1 MPNKISKGLTN
12 HMENPRPQ
20 TYDLC
25 VIGGGIQGAGVAQA
39 AALSGLSVALMEK
52 SDWGAGTSSKSSK
65 LIHGGLRYLQTLQ
78 IGLVYESLR
87 ERRIL
92 LDIAED
98 IVKPNWFYL
107 PVYKT
112 DLFKAWQVRIGLI
125 LYRLLAGRNNLAGFK
140 QLPREQ
146 WHELEG
152 LNTSDLDSVF
162 IYQDAQTDDKILT
175 QRVVASAEQHG
186 ATLLSPAKFLSAEKN
201 DNGYL
206 VSFAIDD
213 QISSLQCRTLVNAAG
228 PWINRIA
235 ETIEPK
241 PPTIDVDLIKGTH
254 LEFTQKL
261 SEKCFYI
268 EAKQDHR
275 AIFMLPFKGGTLLG
289 TTEQLFEGN
298 PDGVAPSE
306 EEISYLLEIIHSH
319 FPHFNHQPSES
330 WAGLRV
336 LPASGNNPF
345 QRSREVQFAETNNYL
360 AIYGGKLTGYR
371 ATAENALK
379 KILKSMLLE
388 ANQAEPSA
396 QIGATKKR
404 DFYKIGDTSTVK
416 I

>member
-1 MPNKISKGLTN
+1 
-12 HMENPRPQ
+12 MENPVPQ

-39 AALSGLSVALMEK
+39 AALSGLSVALIEK

-92 LDIAED
+92 LEIAED

-112 DLFKAWQVRIGLI
+112 DRFKAWQVRLGLI

-140 QLPREQ
+140 QLPPED
-146 WHELEG
+146 WHQLEG
-152 LNTSDLDSVF
+152 LNISGLDCVF
-162 IYQDAQTDDKILT
+162 MYQDAQTDDQVLT
-175 QRVVASAEQHG
+175 RRVVASAEQHG
-186 ATLLSPAKFLSAEKN
+186 ATLLCPAKFLTAEEN

-206 VSFAIDD
+206 VSFAIGDE
-213 QISSLQCRTLVNAAG
+213 ISSLKCRTLVNAGG
-228 PWINRIA
+228 PWVNRIA
-235 ETIEPK
+235 ETIEPR
-241 PPTIDVDLIKGTH
+241 PPIIDVDLIKGTH
-254 LEFTQKL
+254 LEFTQQL

-275 AIFMLPFKGGTLLG
+275 AIFVLPFKGGTLLG
-289 TTEQLFEGN
+289 TTEQVFEGN
-298 PDGVAPSE
+298 PDGVAASE
-306 EEISYLLEIIHSH
+306 EETRYLLEVIHSH
-319 FPHFNHQPSES
+319 FPHFNHQPSTS

-336 LPASGNNPF
+336 LPAVGKNPF
-345 QRSREVQFAETNNYL
+345 KRSREVQFAETSNYL

-371 ATAENALK
+371 ATAEQALK

-388 ANQAEPSA
+388 ANQAGQSEQKDSS
-396 QIGATKKR
+396 KKKDLYR
-404 DFYKIGDTSTVK
+404 IGDTSKVK

>member
-1 MPNKISKGLTN
+1 
-12 HMENPRPQ
+12 MENPVPQ

-39 AALSGLSVALMEK
+39 AALSGLSVALIEK

-92 LDIAED
+92 LEIAED

-112 DLFKAWQVRIGLI
+112 DRFKAWQVRLGLI

-140 QLPREQ
+140 QLPPEE
-146 WHELEG
+146 WHQLEG
-152 LNTSDLDSVF
+152 LNISGLDCVF
-162 IYQDAQTDDKILT
+162 MYQDAQTDDQVLT
-175 QRVVASAEQHG
+175 RRVVASAEQHG
-186 ATLLSPAKFLSAEKN
+186 ATLLCPAKFLTAEEN

-206 VSFAIDD
+206 VSFAIGDE
-213 QISSLQCRTLVNAAG
+213 ISSLKCRTLVNAGG
-228 PWINRIA
+228 PWVNRIA
-235 ETIEPK
+235 ETIEPR

-254 LEFTQKL
+254 LEFTQQL

-275 AIFMLPFKGGTLLG
+275 AIFVLPFKGGTLLG
-289 TTEQLFEGN
+289 TTEQVFEGN

-306 EEISYLLEIIHSH
+306 EETRYLLEVIHSH

-336 LPASGNNPF
+336 LPASGKNPF
-345 QRSREVQFAETNNYL
+345 KRSREVQFAETNNYL

-371 ATAENALK
+371 ATAERALK

-388 ANQAEPSA
+388 ANQAGQSEQKGSS
-396 QIGATKKR
+396 KKKDLYR
-404 DFYKIGDTSTVK
+404 IGDTSKVK